1 MLQAKTNS
9 SPLILQNGRSI
20 LGDSMYKIITADIFD
35 PSELLNSVD
44 LSTEH
49 KIVDL
54 KDQIEAS
61 VVIWQRKICNKLS
74 WGSGVSLEKREEF
87 EERAQTVLL
96 ILEHK
101 FPGVPQS
108 SLDISKIQYNKVP
121 REPHFPARLATVPVL
136 LFAP

>member
-1 MLQAKTNS
+1 
-9 SPLILQNGRSI
+9 
-20 LGDSMYKIITADIFD
+20 
-35 PSELLNSVD
+35 
-44 LSTEH
+44 
-49 KIVDL
+49 
-54 KDQIEAS
+54 
-61 VVIWQRKICNKLS
+61 
-74 WGSGVSLEKREEF
+74 LEKREEF